1 MLLPGFTITENIKLN
16 REITRP
22 TILSRV
28 LHHKSLE
35 NLDMEMCIRDRCNP
49 VLWMTLVWLIEA
61 AVRRRLRPQ
70 MVLCWLL
77 MLIHLFCLLLH
88 KSFGGFQFGAR
99 YTLELIPYA
108 FAMLHFAPR
117 RAPRA
122 WEATVFSLALLF
134 NAVGADLL
142 NR

>member
-1 MLLPGFTITENIKLN
+1 
-16 REITRP
+16 
-22 TILSRV
+22 
-28 LHHKSLE
+28 
-35 NLDMEMCIRDRCNP
+35 
-49 VLWMTLVWLIEA
+49 MTLVWLIEA